1 MGDDGRTEK
10 PHRLP
15 SNSRMLERQGEEV
28 PLAEASLVTWAA
40 RGTRLLSKMLPKAG
54 ERGRRQHPCFS
65 PPSFSQ
71 FSISASHWPTFLE
84 ARDQVSLEMQFSKIQ
99 SKAGEEWG
107 TDLMANKA
115 WLVQGQSPKELMS
128 EFYWTFKELL
138 IPTIHKL
145 CRNRVEDEIFQIN
158 SKK

>member
-1 MGDDGRTEK
+1 MGDDGRTEE

-15 SNSRMLERQGEEV
+15 SNSRTLERQGEEV
-28 PLAEASLVTWAA
+28 PLAEASLVDAEPADGRAENSDLSCRGDAA
-40 RGTRLLSKMLPKAG
+40 AVEDATQSRGEG
-54 ERGRRQHPCFS
+54 EEATPCFS

-84 ARDQVSLEMQFSKIQ
+84 ARDQVSLEMQFSEIQ

-115 WLVQGQSPKELMS
+115 
-128 EFYWTFKELL
+128 
-138 IPTIHKL
+138 
-145 CRNRVEDEIFQIN
+145 
-158 SKK
+158 